1 MPEPIEQTQTPNLIF
16 YEVLTGTLDTG
27 QQVLVQIFRKPDG
40 TMALAQLAFRGNT
53 WETWGIPTRLEHI
66 STTPTDRGG
75 AA

>member
-1 MPEPIEQTQTPNLIF
+1 MAEQPEPNQTPNLIF
-16 YEVLTGTLDTG
+16 YEVLTGTLETG

-40 TMALAQLAFRGNT
+40 TMTLAQLAFRGYS
-53 WETWGIPTRLEHI
+53 WESWGIPVRLSHI